1 MEKAS
6 PPRKRS
12 DSASLLRADERRGRV
27 VRMLV
32 LVVEV
37 YGKAM

>member
-12 DSASLLRADERRGRV
+12 DRASLLRADERRGRV

>member
-12 DSASLLRADERRGRV
+12 DRASLLLADEKTGRV
-27 VRMLV
+27 ARMLV
-32 LVVEV
+32 VEG
-37 YGKAM
+37 YGEAM

>member
-12 DSASLLRADERRGRV
+12 DRASLLLAVERRGRV
-27 VRMLV
+27 ARM